1 MWGCPTLVGFP
12 LLVGLLPPN
21 LGFPSLECG
30 SLPPLPGKM
39 LGDGGGGSHQ
49 GAGGLRVGVGRG
61 GVPELR
67 E

>member
-30 SLPPLPGKM
+30 SLPPSQVKCWGM
-39 LGDGGGGSHQ
+39 GGGGHTRVP
-49 GAGGLRVGVGRG
+49 GGCGSGSAVGGS
-61 GVPELR
+61 LN
-67 E
+67 